1 MEEKKKSK
9 LPLIFNILLVIIV
22 SYLAYEVSVLS
33 QKNHAFKQEISEMIK
48 ENEEM
53 NQIIINQD
61 IVSEA
66 DGENLKENLKLLLF
80 SYDSLEQ
87 NNSVAIDSIN
97 RQREKINNL
106 MQEVD
111 KLDKKSKRDWR
122 KIYKLKKEAETLRN
136 IMKGYIHTIDSLNT
150 LNINLSNDLTEK
162 TQKLSNVSKE
172 NKKIIKQ
179 NEALQ
184 KQVAIGAVLQIN
196 NVLSSGIRIRSS
208 GAQSETTRA
217 SKTNM
222 IKTCFSIIENKLAQA
237 GDKEIYIRILDSE
250 GNLLNAPTP
259 LTIINQ
265 QKEELK
271 MSSKRT
277 INYQN
282 QNTDLCIFYEI
293 ENSIPAGNYSVEVY
307 AEGFLIGETSIAL
320 R

>member
-9 LPLIFNILLVIIV
+9 LPLIFNILLAIIV
-22 SYLAYEVSVLS
+22 SYLAYKVSVLS

-61 IVSEA
+61 LVSEA

-97 RQREKINNL
+97 TQREKINNL

-162 TQKLSNVSKE
+162 TQKLSNVSKQ

-250 GNLLNAPTP
+250 RTLLNAPTP

-282 QNTDLCIFYEI
+282 QDTDLCIFYEI

>member
-53 NQIIINQD
+53 NQIIINQEL
-61 IVSEA
+61 VSEA

-97 RQREKINNL
+97 TQREKINNL

-162 TQKLSNVSKE
+162 TQKLSNVSKQ

-250 GNLLNAPTP
+250 GTLLNAPTP

-282 QNTDLCIFYEI
+282 QDTDLCIFYEI

>member
-61 IVSEA
+61 LVPEA

-97 RQREKINNL
+97 TQREKINNL

-162 TQKLSNVSKE
+162 TQKLSNVSKQ

>member
-61 IVSEA
+61 LVSEA

-97 RQREKINNL
+97 TQREKINNL

-162 TQKLSNVSKE
+162 TQKLSNVSKQ

-250 GNLLNAPTP
+250 RTLLNAPTP

-282 QNTDLCIFYEI
+282 QDTDLCIFYEI

>member
-33 QKNHAFKQEISEMIK
+33 QKNHAFKQEISDMIK

-61 IVSEA
+61 LVSEA

-97 RQREKINNL
+97 TQREKINNL

-162 TQKLSNVSKE
+162 TQKLSNVSKQ

-184 KQVAIGAVLQIN
+184 KQVAIGAILQIN
-196 NVLSSGIRIRSS
+196 NVLSAGIRIRSS

-282 QNTDLCIFYEI
+282 QDTDLCIFYEI

>member
-97 RQREKINNL
+97 TQREKINNL
-106 MQEVD
+106 IQEVD
-111 KLDKKSKRDWR
+111 RLDKKSKRDWR

-250 GNLLNAPTP
+250 GNLLKSPTP

-293 ENSIPAGNYSVEVY
+293 ENSISAGNYIIEVY

>member
-61 IVSEA
+61 LVSEA

-97 RQREKINNL
+97 TQREKINNL

-162 TQKLSNVSKE
+162 TQKLSNVSKQ

-250 GNLLNAPTP
+250 GNLLNSPTP

-293 ENSIPAGNYSVEVY
+293 ENSIPAGNYIVEVY